1 MGNEK
6 RQKTRENV
14 KEILD
19 QTPQLITIW
28 R

>member
-1 MGNEK
+1 MGNKK
-6 RQKTRENV
+6 RQKTRENL
-14 KEILD
+14 KEILE